1 MRSGINGWAL
11 SICIPFRTAFHSHK
25 VTHIIHK
32 NSFELSVSVLGR
44 ATDEIY
50 NSWTVTNRGTQVP
63 RNCRTSDTTANF
75 STVYVYSGQCLP
87 WEGVW
92 AIWICA
98 LCTVPRNWS
107 SSIRDSSSSRAG
119 TKHRAD
125 DVMDKAQSSANSV
138 QLIYYVFKSR
148 SSGLCR
154 RVVLWLDTNVSKGY
168 AASIFRRHN
177 TEDLDLNV
185 HCREN
190 NKSHN
195 LLNTLLTHQLNLL
208 SY

>member
-1 MRSGINGWAL
+1 
-11 SICIPFRTAFHSHK
+11 
-25 VTHIIHK
+25 
-32 NSFELSVSVLGR
+32 
-44 ATDEIY
+44 
-50 NSWTVTNRGTQVP
+50 
-63 RNCRTSDTTANF
+63 
-75 STVYVYSGQCLP
+75 
-87 WEGVW
+87 
-92 AIWICA
+92 
-98 LCTVPRNWS
+98 
-107 SSIRDSSSSRAG
+107 
-119 TKHRAD
+119 
-125 DVMDKAQSSANSV
+125 MDKAQSSANSV